1 MRGPTRTG
9 SMSRPRAPTLARTFS
24 RNVRDEQEREGPVA
38 PLLFAL
44 ESPMTQFYPGQQVIA
59 SDGARYTLTHWGV
72 RAGGAALPRPVNV
85 RYPCWG
91 GDDDRAGA
99 DCAMQRVRRRG
110 ASRGHRE
117 RRV

>member
-1 MRGPTRTG
+1 
-9 SMSRPRAPTLARTFS
+9 
-24 RNVRDEQEREGPVA
+24 
-38 PLLFAL
+38 
-44 ESPMTQFYPGQQVIA
+44 MTQFYPGQQVIA
-59 SDGARYTLTHWGV
+59 SDGARYTLTHWAELTWWGV